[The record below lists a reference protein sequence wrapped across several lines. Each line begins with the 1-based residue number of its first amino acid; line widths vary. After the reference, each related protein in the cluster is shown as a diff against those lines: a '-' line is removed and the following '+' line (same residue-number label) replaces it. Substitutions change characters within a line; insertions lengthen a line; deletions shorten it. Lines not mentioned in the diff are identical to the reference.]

1 MHKSN
6 GPNSKSTK
14 ERKSE
19 EISRMHKPNGPNSTN
34 TKATVS
40 VHSES
45 QNKEVSNFVF
55 YAQSLCTQTVSSC
68 KSDECFD
75 QTATPPAPDQWN
87 LEQWCA
93 VRHWHVLC
101 KDLLELQQHQYLI
114 NGSENRDAQ
123 AEDNVYVLSSDLIKL

>member
-1 MHKSN
+1 
-6 GPNSKSTK
+6 
-14 ERKSE
+14 
-19 EISRMHKPNGPNSTN
+19 MHKPNGPNSTN
-34 TKATVS
+34 TKVTVS

-114 NGSENRDAQ
+114 NGFENRDAQ